1 MNIDVS
7 LLDRLEQ
14 EHRMVEDLFGR
25 LEGATDESEQRSLVQ
40 DLETALTPHMQT
52 EESQVYPAVAE
63 LDEEMAAEAESEH
76 GEAREGLA
84 ALKGQIGQ
92 PGFSAAL
99 ETLKSGIQHHV
110 QEEEGQTF
118 PKLRQSAGAS

>member
-1 MNIDVS
+1 
-7 LLDRLEQ
+7 
-14 EHRMVEDLFGR
+14 MVEDLFGR

-40 DLETALTPHMQT
+40 ELETALTPHMQT

-63 LDEEMAAEAESEH
+63 LDEEMAAEAEAEH

-84 ALKGQIGQ
+84 ALEGQIGQ